1 MYAKYTASPE
11 NRGFFIFFNH
21 RVEETP
27 ISHLYLTAL
36 FGEWL
41 FQPVS
46 QFLMYTKYTA
56 SPRGCGLSCSSSKYR
71 RFTVFKQRAGETP
84 ASCLYP
90 TALFGVLASHPK
102 TAVWALKIKGRGAP
116 ALCRF
121 QAAAAGENSLFR
133 IKTLR
138 SLLPVC
144 RALSRAVLR
153 LQKIAAKNRFA
164 QKPRLIVKK
173 PRLNTVFCQKLGILK
188 NFASRLTKV
197 NARGERV

>member
-1 MYAKYTASPE
+1 
-11 NRGFFIFFNH
+11 
-21 RVEETP
+21 
-27 ISHLYLTAL
+27 
-36 FGEWL
+36 
-41 FQPVS
+41 
-46 QFLMYTKYTA
+46 MYTKYTA

-84 ASCLYP
+84 
-90 TALFGVLASHPK
+90 GVLASHPK

>member
-1 MYAKYTASPE
+1 MLLSAGVSFPCLTLKYRRFT
-11 NRGFFIFFNH
+11 FFNR
-21 RVEETP
+21 RVGETP

-153 LQKIAAKNRFA
+153 LEKNCGEKQICAKAAFN
-164 QKPRLIVKK
+164 
-173 PRLNTVFCQKLGILK
+173 CQKAALK
-188 NFASRLTKV
+188 HRFLPKIGNIKKF
-197 NARGERV
+197 RVALNKG